1 MVHCDVKSANVLLQR
16 NDERSVVRAVLADFG
31 LARFHSDL
39 NVSGSGSGLAASSMT
54 AVLGTHGYVDP
65 LCAEVLYIF
74 NLFQLMQCLL
84 IIFQLPL

>member
-39 NVSGSGSGLAASSMT
+39 NVSGSRFGLAASSMT
-54 AVLGTHGYVDP
+54 ALVGTHGYVDP